1 MNNKCGNSLKVKHL
15 VSNQE
20 KFGQYILSAPIFEGH
35 INE

>member
-1 MNNKCGNSLKVKHL
+1 MNKKCGNSLKVKHL

-20 KFGQYILSAPIFEGH
+20 KFGQYRLSAPIIKGY